1 VAVKLWVAEKCSARD
16 LDPIVEAAT
25 KLKAVIFQHT
35 WVKTTGNEPGE
46 SVPADLVVL
55 AERHPEATFI
65 CGHTG
70 GDWEPSIRTIRPYKN
85 IYTDL
90 AGFDPT
96 AGATEMAVRELGAER
111 VLYGSDAGGRS
122 FASQLGKVYGANIS
136 EHDRNLVFGE
146 NLKRLLMP
154 ILKEKGV
161 RI

>member
-1 VAVKLWVAEKCSARD
+1 

-46 SVPADLVVL
+46 SVPADLAVL

-85 IYTDL
+85 ICTDL

-111 VLYGSDAGGRS
+111 VLYGSDAAGRS

-136 EHDRNLVFGE
+136 EHDRKLIFGE